1 MAEWSEVALDDHDP
15 FILDAM
21 SGGATSGRQHMEAV
35 ESMAFVQGLNEYGT
49 AADVDG
55 SVVLHVVAANDRV
68 VPKTQSDAVKWQ
80 WGAQQV
86 VIEGQGH
93 ELGDQGWEVSV
104 MGPVEKFLNSL

>member
-1 MAEWSEVALDDHDP
+1 MGQDKWPWDGDGV
-15 FILDAM
+15 
-21 SGGATSGRQHMEAV
+21 RQSQAPWHTTASSEAV

-86 VIEGQGH
+86 VIEGPGH